1 MSRDEDERSF
11 DRKFSEERRRML
23 ARERKLLPRKVKDNV
38 FSDLFRSKRRLLAL
52 YRALHPE
59 DVSATTKDLR
69 NVTCRNVL
77 ANGLYNDLGFY
88 VRDSLIILVEAQ
100 STWSSAIVVRMFMYL
115 AATFRQAPIYKE
127 KIVPCIYGNDV
138 SGFPDAEL
146 YVIYTGKRQEWM
158 TDTISWR
165 KDVAPGRNTTW
176 DFSVKVLY
184 DGKPGDIISDYV
196 FFCKAIDAQRKLTG
210 YTLETVTKVIDQ
222 CLERG
227 VLVDY
232 LKKKEP
238 EVMLELLTA
247 ENEQKLIFTGL
258 LEYREKRGEER
269 GKREEK
275 ISFARKMLA
284 SGDESIEKIVRYT
297 GLTNEEVNALASGKE
312 IQ

>member
-1 MSRDEDERSF
+1 
-11 DRKFSEERRRML
+11 ML

-210 YTLETVTKVIDQ
+210 YTLETVTKVIDR

-269 GKREEK
+269 GEERGRREEK
-275 ISFARKMLA
+275 ISLARKMLA

-297 GLTNEEVNALASGKE
+297 GLTNEEVSALASGKE
-312 IQ
+312 IL